1 MSADFHITALQER
14 HNALDREIAEQ
25 GRRPGPNDLQIRE
38 LKREKLRLKDEIAK
52 AHRDPSNGIPSGK
65 TRRRRAPADGFAP

>member
-1 MSADFHITALQER
+1 MRTDFHITALQER

-25 GRRPGPNDLQIRE
+25 ERRPSPNDLQIQE

-52 AHRDPSNGIPSGK
+52 AHRGPSNGTPSGK
-65 TRRRRAPADGFAP
+65 TRRRRASADGFAP